1 MFFKIWLP
9 IGCQKSKRKLYKM
22 SRVKSKKYDGVYL
35 NHLQNGDISYSII
48 YKDIN
53 NKTQRLT
60 IGKKSQGITEQYCN
74 NKRIE
79 TINQI
84 ILGEQPTSIKKRAK
98 KNIIYLDEV
107 AQKYLIYLEKKTTAR
122 SYQDIKSKYNNH
134 LKTLHQKDILSITK
148 DDLLKIQQHMEKIK
162 YSPKTINNVIDLF
175 GTIFNYGLKEELYNQ
190 QNPTIKVERY
200 GVDNSRERFLTK
212 GEIQILFDRLQDKE
226 LLTLFVKFALIT
238 GARLKGLLAIQKKDI
253 DITHGFININDFKT
267 KSTYKAFLTEEL
279 KQMIQDKFNELNQ
292 NDHIISLDGTQMT
305 DRQIQSRLKPI
316 LDELFN
322 EELKDEDRKN
332 RVVIHTLRHTFASH
346 LAINGTPIYTIQKL
360 MNHRDIKMTLRYA
373 KLAPDS
379 GKDFVNDLYR

>member
-1 MFFKIWLP
+1 
-9 IGCQKSKRKLYKM
+9 M

-48 YKDIN
+48 YKDIH

-74 NKRIE
+74 NKRNE

-84 ILGEQPTSIKKRAK
+84 TLGEQPTAIKKRAK
-98 KNIIYLDEV
+98 KNIIYLDDV
-107 AQKYLIYLEKKTTAR
+107 AQKYLAYLEKKTTPR
-122 SYQDIKSKYNNH
+122 SYQDIKSKYKNH
-134 LKTLHQKDILSITK
+134 LKTLQQRDILSVTK
-148 DDLLKIQQHMEKIK
+148 DDLLKIQHHMEKIK

-200 GVDNSRERFLTK
+200 GIDNSRERFLTK
-212 GEIQILFDRLQDKE
+212 GEIEILFDRLQDKE
-226 LLTLFVKFALIT
+226 LLTLFVKFALTT

-267 KSTYKAFLTEEL
+267 KSTYKAFLTDEL
-279 KQMIQDKFNELNQ
+279 KSLIVNKFDDLNQ
-292 NDHIISLDGTQMT
+292 NDFVISLNGTQMT

-379 GKDFVNDLYR
+379 GKDFVNHLYR